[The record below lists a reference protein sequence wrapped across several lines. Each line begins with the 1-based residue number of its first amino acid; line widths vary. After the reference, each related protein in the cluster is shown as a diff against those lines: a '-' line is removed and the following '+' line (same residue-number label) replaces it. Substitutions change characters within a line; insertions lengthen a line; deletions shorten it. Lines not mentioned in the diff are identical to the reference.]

1 MQYSELRQFLKES
14 NAEGLSPIEKD
25 VFQYY
30 HSRTQNDDGVWFCP
44 DSEVAD
50 EIFRS
55 RNGVCSARKSLLARG
70 WITEN
75 SQFNICVVRKFTV
88 PNQTD
93 ESEIRLK
100 PKKHSPKSDSAVRNQ
115 TENAPF
121 ESEIRLDESEIRLT
135 YKEEEKEEKE
145 EKINKEVKRS
155 AVAPKTQTFEKFP
168 EPRGDVETALW
179 SAFLESRAKMKKPLT
194 AVGYERLVNQ
204 LARLPS
210 FDINDRLIEA
220 VDRKWQGL
228 IFDRDLLLT
237 ERNNGKIQQHNNF
250 KSAAE
255 IRDERAINSFNAKQ
269 QLRAKVAERN
279 AIPRSDVF
287 DR

>member
-1 MQYSELRQFLKES
+1 
-14 NAEGLSPIEKD
+14 
-25 VFQYY
+25 
-30 HSRTQNDDGVWFCP
+30 
-44 DSEVAD
+44 
-50 EIFRS
+50 
-55 RNGVCSARKSLLARG
+55 
-70 WITEN
+70 
-75 SQFNICVVRKFTV
+75 
-88 PNQTD
+88 
-93 ESEIRLK
+93 
-100 PKKHSPKSDSAVRNQ
+100 
-115 TENAPF
+115 
-121 ESEIRLDESEIRLT
+121 
-135 YKEEEKEEKE
+135 
-145 EKINKEVKRS
+145 
-155 AVAPKTQTFEKFP
+155 
-168 EPRGDVETALW
+168 
-179 SAFLESRAKMKKPLT
+179 MKKPLT